1 MRNISKLMLAALT
14 AVAAM
19 AIGVSIAA
27 ANSGEIVAHEGAEA
41 HDYTG
46 DIEATSTDSIFETG
60 SGDINCDN
68 AHATG
73 EVTQSAVSGSDTTVG
88 TLDSLVFTHTG
99 GDHECEDDISGASDC
114 EPTVEAGSLEVNA
127 NEAQP
132 QLVFNGIEAVLHCQ
146 SLFGEI
152 DCHYNP
158 ENPVVGD
165 IHGSEVEVVE
175 QHLVDEAGFP
185 CPAEGLFSATF
196 HLRTVPGGD
205 EVELALD

>member
-1 MRNISKLMLAALT
+1 M
-14 AVAAM
+14 
-19 AIGVSIAA
+19 

-41 HDYTG
+41 HHYTG
-46 DIEATSTDSIFETG
+46 DIEATSDDSVFESD

-73 EVTQSAVSGSDTTVG
+73 EVTQSEVSGSDTTVG

-99 GDHECEDDISGASDC
+99 GDHECEDAVASLSDC
-114 EPTVEAGSLEVNA
+114 ERAVETGALEVNA

-132 QLVFNGIEAVLHCQ
+132 QLVFNGIEAILHCQ
-146 SLFGEI
+146 TLIGEI
-152 DCHYNP
+152 ECHYNP
-158 ENPVVGD
+158 EDQIVGD

-185 CPAEGLFSATF
+185 CPADELFSATF
-196 HLRTVPGGD
+196 HLRTFPAGD